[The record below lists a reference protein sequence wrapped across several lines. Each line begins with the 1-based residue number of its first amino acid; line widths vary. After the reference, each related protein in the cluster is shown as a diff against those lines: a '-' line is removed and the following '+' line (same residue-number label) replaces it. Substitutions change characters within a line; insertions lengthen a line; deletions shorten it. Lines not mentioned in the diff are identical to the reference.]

1 MKTKNKFSS
10 DGSDTGF
17 SCQILSK
24 TCLHNKISLIEEL
37 QKQRVMYILRPHSFG
52 SGDNA
57 LDIFS
62 RVHFTHLTSRHSLI
76 SGLVIIML
84 EELGHESVSTLRI
97 LSVCNTI
104 YHDLGNACAGKSV
117 QQNMLQT

>member
-57 LDIFS
+57 LDIFLPGS
-62 RVHFTHLTSRHSLI
+62 FLQI
-76 SGLVIIML
+76 S
-84 EELGHESVSTLRI
+84 HQDTL
-97 LSVCNTI
+97 
-104 YHDLGNACAGKSV
+104 
-117 QQNMLQT
+117 